1 MIFFIVALTPMS
13 RQYQNLHI
21 NNQHNGLEVKNAG
34 FILIL
39 NKTLTYPEMQIFIL
53 RVCNYNMPVIA
64 DNFLILFY
72 SLI

>member
-1 MIFFIVALTPMS
+1 MALTPMS

-34 FILIL
+34 FIFIL
-39 NKTLTYPEMQIFIL
+39 NKMLTYPEMQTFIL
-53 RVCNYNMPVIA
+53 CMYNYNMPVIT